1 MKQILELGLDRH
13 MMTQIIISYSCE
25 THNLLPPLMCTS
37 PTVVFGENRVGFS
50 YTQTIILKAGFL
62 MENEYKLG

>member
-1 MKQILELGLDRH
+1 

-25 THNLLPPLMCTS
+25 THNLLPPLTCTS
-37 PTVVFGENRVGFS
+37 PTVVFGVNRVGF